1 MLIFGRAGCPLYY
14 YSVEWASG
22 VELASSQFHAYFRA
36 GRMPTLL
43 LFSGMGIR
51 GGTGIKPVSCLFP
64 GGQDAHSTP
73 IHWKIQQ
80 RRIFLYSLF
89 PIPCS
94 LFPTPDS
101 RLPTP

>member
-43 LFSGMGIR
+43 LISGRAGC
-51 GGTGIKPVSCLFP
+51 P
-64 GGQDAHSTP
+64 
-73 IHWKIQQ
+73 
-80 RRIFLYSLF
+80 LYS
-89 PIPCS
+89 
-94 LFPTPDS
+94 
-101 RLPTP
+101 